1 MSCDKLILDLSQ
13 EVEGSPNIFVKKDW
27 ITILDNQNQN
37 YNSNQSV
44 VDTSQLSNS
53 NKYMS
58 FREGYFLMPLLL
70 TLASNK
76 STANIL
82 AVDMAPETSLT
93 SCDYAIGLKSW
104 FGNMIHS
111 FTLDYQG
118 STVVQATAFVNMWN
132 CFRLLTSLSYNDLIT
147 IGSTI
152 GFYPDDP
159 LSFGFNT
166 SAQFAGQGV
175 CNNHNIITAS
185 QGVVSVQLFNQYNSN
200 GGNIGFQKRQQYINY
215 DDQGICG
222 NTKFVDLMT
231 TTNCNNLWK
240 AYVSKKLNAVA
251 ATSQGVWQCSI
262 MATIYLKHLHSF
274 FQSMPLL
281 KGAFMKMTLN
291 LNNCSAYVTKA
302 TSSGSMTITQVNNA
316 VGGVC
321 PIMIASNETGSG
333 MEKAVGSTQKPSAS
347 TPFIA
352 NISVGNKVIDST
364 LNSSSTVFP
373 VGTGSLGGSVQ
384 LFVPMYTFNPA
395 YENAYISS
403 PIKQINYTDIYQY
416 QILNISSA
424 GTINNLVTNGT
435 AGLKSVLV
443 IPFYSSTSSTS
454 GTTGLPTGIPVY
466 QSPFDPAGCGC
477 TSPLA
482 LLTNFNVVISGQ
494 NAIYSNV
501 RYTNEIF
508 NNQVLGANAVNG
520 ALTDGLTSSLFNS
533 LGFEMGYCYYYVDVS
548 RMLPVEV
555 SVPKSVQI
563 IGTNACGKA
572 LDLFVFL
579 EYSQSIQVDVLSSA
593 RV

>member
-1 MSCDKLILDLSQ
+1 MSCDKLVLDLSQ

-44 VDTSQLSNS
+44 IDTSQLSNS

-58 FREGYFLMPLLL
+58 YREAYFLMPLLL
-70 TLASNK
+70 TLSSNNAT
-76 STANIL
+76 SSIL
-82 AVDMAPETSLT
+82 AIDMAPNTTAT
-93 SCDYAIGLKSW
+93 SCDYALGLKSW

-111 FTLDYQG
+111 FTVDYQG
-118 STVVQATAFVNMWN
+118 STVIQSTAFVNMWN

-166 SAQFAGQGV
+166 SATVSGQGT
-175 CNNHNIITAS
+175 CNNNNIITSS
-185 QGVVSVQLFNQYNSN
+185 QGIVSVQVFNQYNSN

-215 DDQGICG
+215 DDTGICG
-222 NTKFVDLMT
+222 NTTFANQFT
-231 TTNCNNLWK
+231 TTQCQNLWK
-240 AYVSKKLNAVA
+240 SYISKKQNAVA
-251 ATSQGVWQCSI
+251 STSQGVWQCSI

-291 LNNCSAYVTKA
+291 LNNCSAYVSKSTA
-302 TSSGSMTITQVNNA
+302 GAMTITQINNA

-321 PIMIASNETGSG
+321 PLMIASGATGNG
-333 MEKAVGSTQKPSAS
+333 GEKAVGSSSTPSA
-347 TPFIA
+347 TVLFIA
-352 NISVGNKVIDST
+352 NVSVGNRVIDSV
-364 LNSSSTVFP
+364 LNSSSTVYP
-373 VGTGSLGGSVQ
+373 IGTGTLGGSVQ
-384 LFVPMYTFNPA
+384 LFVPSYTFNPA

-416 QILNISSA
+416 QILNIASA

-435 AGLKSVLV
+435 AGLKSVLI
-443 IPFYSSTSSTS
+443 IPFYSSGAGSSN
-454 GTTGLPTGIPVY
+454 TGIPTGIPVY
-466 QSPFDPAGCGC
+466 QSPFDPAGCGT

-501 RYTNEIF
+501 RYNNEMF

-548 RMLPVEV
+548 RMLPVEM

-563 IGTNACGKA
+563 IGTNASAKA

-579 EYSQSIQVDVLSSA
+579 EYSQSIQVDILSSA

>member
-1 MSCDKLILDLSQ
+1 MSCDRLILDLSQ
-13 EVEGSPNIFVKKDW
+13 EVDGSPNIFVKKDW

-58 FREGYFLMPLLL
+58 YREGYFLMPLLL
-70 TLASNK
+70 TLSSNNAT
-76 STANIL
+76 SSIL
-82 AVDMAPETSLT
+82 AIDLAPNTTAT

-111 FTLDYQG
+111 FTVDYQG
-118 STVVQATAFVNMWN
+118 STVIQATSFVNMWN

-166 SAQFAGQGV
+166 SATVSGQGT
-175 CNNHNIITAS
+175 CNNSNLVTSS
-185 QGVVSVQLFNQYNSN
+185 QGIVSVQIFNQYNSA
-200 GGNIGFQKRQQYINY
+200 GGNIGFQKRQQYVNY
-215 DDQGICG
+215 DDGAVCG
-222 NTKFVDLMT
+222 NTTFSNQFT
-231 TTNCNNLWK
+231 TSQCQNLWK
-240 AYVSKKLNAVA
+240 SYVSKKVNAVA
-251 ATSQGVWQCSI
+251 ATSQGIWQCSI

-281 KGAFMKMTLN
+281 KGAFMKMTMN
-291 LNNCSAYVTKA
+291 LNNCSSYVSKSTA
-302 TSSGSMTITQVNNA
+302 GAMTITQVNNA
-316 VGGVC
+316 VGGVN
-321 PIMIASNETGSG
+321 PLMIASGATGSG
-333 MEKAVGSTQKPSAS
+333 GEKAVGSSSTPSA
-347 TPFIA
+347 TVLFIA
-352 NISVGNKVIDST
+352 NVSVGANVIDSV
-364 LNSSSTVFP
+364 LNSNGTVYP
-373 VGTGSLGGSVQ
+373 VGSGTLGRSVQ
-384 LFVPMYTFNPA
+384 LFVPSYTFNPA

-403 PIKQINYTDIYQY
+403 PIKTINYTDIYQY
-416 QILNISSA
+416 QILNISA
-424 GTINNLVTNGT
+424 GGVINNLVTNGT
-435 AGLKSVLV
+435 AGLKSVL
-443 IPFYSSTSSTS
+443 ILPFYSSTAGSST
-454 GTTGLPTGIPVY
+454 TGIPTGIPVY
-466 QSPFDPAGCGC
+466 QSPFDPAGCGP

-494 NAIYSNV
+494 NAIYSNI
-501 RYTNEIF
+501 RYNSEIF

-520 ALTDGLTSSLFNS
+520 GLTDGLTSSLFNS
-533 LGFEMGYCYYYVDVS
+533 LGFDMGYCYYYVDVS

-563 IGTNACGKA
+563 IGTNASAKA

>member
-44 VDTSQLSNS
+44 IDTSQLSNS

-58 FREGYFLMPLLL
+58 YREGYFLMPLLL
-70 TLASNK
+70 TLSSNNAT
-76 STANIL
+76 SSIL
-82 AVDMAPETSLT
+82 AIDLAPNTTAT

-111 FTLDYQG
+111 FTVDYQG
-118 STVVQATAFVNMWN
+118 STVIQSTAFVNMWN

-166 SAQFAGQGV
+166 SATVSGQGT
-175 CNNHNIITAS
+175 CNNNNVITAS
-185 QGVVSVQLFNQYNSN
+185 QGCSSVQLFTQYNTN
-200 GGNIGFQKRQQYINY
+200 AGNNGFQKRQQYINY
-215 DDQGICG
+215 DDQGVCG
-222 NTKFVDLMT
+222 NTKYVDLMT
-231 TTNCNNLWK
+231 TTNCNNVWK
-240 AYVSKKLNAVA
+240 SYVSKKQNAVA
-251 ATSQGVWQCSI
+251 STSQGVWQCSI

-281 KGAFMKMTLN
+281 KGAFMKMTMN
-291 LNNCSAYVTKA
+291 LNNCSSYVSKSTA
-302 TSSGSMTITQVNNA
+302 GAMTITQINNA
-316 VGGVC
+316 VGGVN
-321 PIMIASNETGSG
+321 PLMIASCATGSG
-333 MEKAVGSTQKPSAS
+333 GEKAVGSSSSPSA
-347 TPFIA
+347 TVLFIA
-352 NISVGNKVIDST
+352 NVSVGNKVIDSV
-364 LNSSSTVFP
+364 LNSNSTVYP
-373 VGTGSLGGSVQ
+373 VETGKLGGSVQ
-384 LFVPMYTFNPA
+384 LFVPSYTFNPA

-403 PIKQINYTDIYQY
+403 PIKTINYTDIYQY
-416 QILNISSA
+416 QILNISA
-424 GTINNLVTNGT
+424 GGVINNLVTNGT
-435 AGLKSVLV
+435 AGLKSVLI
-443 IPFYSSTSSTS
+443 IPFYSSTSTVS

-466 QSPFDPAGCGC
+466 QSPFDPAGCGT

-494 NAIYSNV
+494 NAIYSNI
-501 RYTNEIF
+501 RYNSEMF

-548 RMLPVEV
+548 RMLPVEI

-563 IGTNACGKA
+563 IGTNGCSKA

-579 EYSQSIQVDVLSSA
+579 EYSQSIQVDILSSA